1 MGELPILGYS
11 IMKKILFALYFFA
24 AALTVSAQ
32 SYQDLV
38 KQGLDAISH
47 DSLMQAED
55 FFRAA
60 LKKEPAL
67 KSNALLFNY
76 IGQIQEKTGRDTE
89 ALESYN
95 LGINLSPHT
104 MGILLNRAA
113 LYMRIGRMDKA
124 LTDYSDVLDLN
135 PDHRHALMM
144 RAYIYT
150 SQNLFKD
157 ARSDY
162 EHLLRIEPD
171 NDDAVLGLI
180 LLNEKDNRP
189 KEAMDQINQLI
200 QKKPRCSDYYVVRAE
215 MEMNRKAYESA
226 ELDYMKAIELDPE
239 NVICYLNRAA
249 YYIKTGQKE
258 KARQDL
264 KKAGSLNAD
273 PGELA
278 DLYQQLED

>member
-1 MGELPILGYS
+1 MKRIL
-11 IMKKILFALYFFA
+11 LAFCFFTGV
-24 AALTVSAQ
+24 LSLSAQ
-32 SYQDLV
+32 SYQELV
-38 KQGLDAISH
+38 KQGLDAIAC
-47 DSLMQAED
+47 DSLLQAEEY
-55 FFRAA
+55 FRAA
-60 LKKEPAL
+60 LKKEPAI

-76 IGQIQEKTGRDTE
+76 IGQIQEKTGRDAE

-113 LYMRIGRMDKA
+113 LYMRTHRMEKA

-135 PDHRHALMM
+135 PNHRHALMM
-144 RAYIYT
+144 RAYIYA
-150 SQNLFKD
+150 SQNLFRK
-157 ARSDY
+157 ARLDY
-162 EHLLRIEPD
+162 EHLLRLDPD
-171 NDDAVLGLI
+171 NEDAVLGLV
-180 LLNEKDNRP
+180 LLNDKDNRP

-200 QKKPRCSDYYVVRAE
+200 QKAPDRADYYMVRAE

-226 ELDYMKAIELDPE
+226 ELDYQKAIELDSK
-239 NVICYLNRAA
+239 NVVYYMNRALF
-249 YYIKTGQKE
+249 YIRTGQKS

-264 KKAGSLNAD
+264 KEARTLGAD

>member
-1 MGELPILGYS
+1 MAVYLLAG
-11 IMKKILFALYFFA
+11 ALS
-24 AALTVSAQ
+24 VSAQ

-38 KQGLDAISH
+38 KQGLDAISR
-47 DSLMQAED
+47 DSLLQAEEY
-55 FFRAA
+55 FRAA

-76 IGQIQEKTGRDTE
+76 IGQIQEKTGRDAE

-113 LYMRIGRMDKA
+113 LYMRTGRKEKA
-124 LTDYSDVLDLN
+124 LTDYSDILDLN

-144 RAYIYT
+144 RAYIYS
-150 SQNLFKD
+150 SQNLFKN
-157 ARSDY
+157 ARLDY
-162 EHLLRIEPD
+162 EHLLQLEPD
-171 NDDAVLGLI
+171 NEDAVLGLI

-200 QKKPRCSDYYVVRAE
+200 QKNSRRADYYVVRAE

-226 ELDYMKAIELDPE
+226 EIDYKKAIELEPG
-239 NVICYLNRAA
+239 NVIYYLNRAS
-249 YYIKTGQKE
+249 YYIKTGQRIRH
-258 KARQDL
+258 ART
-264 KKAGSLNAD
+264 
-273 PGELA
+273 
-278 DLYQQLED
+278 